1 MVGLTSVAR
10 GARAAS
16 AYGLVGLLL
25 VGTLAGCDALVPHP
39 WIGGWQ
45 LRTFG
50 GQPAAGPATVS
61 FSATDVVIETGCNEG
76 AGAYTYQDPT
86 LTLSAMAFSARACT
100 SAALAAQDAAVV
112 AIARGPA
119 TMHVAGDELTID
131 PGSGGAVL
139 VFDRTGGV

>member
-1 MVGLTSVAR
+1 VVRLRSFDRA
-10 GARAAS
+10 ARA
-16 AYGLVGLLL
+16 GLACGLAALLL
-25 VGTLAGCDALVPHP
+25 AGTLAGCNALIPHP

-50 GQPAAGPATVS
+50 GQPAASLATAS

-86 LTLSAMAFSARACT
+86 LTLTAVAFTARACAD
-100 SAALAAQDAAVV
+100 AALAAQDAAIV
-112 AIARGPA
+112 AIAHGPT
-119 TMHVAGDELTID
+119 TMRVAGNELTID

-139 VFDRTGGV
+139 VFDRTGGG